1 MPSLFDM
8 DRMMPE
14 PTLDS
19 WKMKEKYFLVSS
31 VSMIVYQITTY
42 SETSHDSNDV
52 DNKLVT

>member
-31 VSMIVYQITTY
+31 VSMIVYQLTTY
-42 SETSHDSNDV
+42 SKTSHDSNDV

>member
-19 WKMKEKYFLVSS
+19 SENKRQILDS
-31 VSMIVYQITTY
+31 VLNK
-42 SETSHDSNDV
+42 HDTNSRHTVRPVMYDV